1 MPMTL
6 IKKVTKDEILQSI
19 KNEKELKLRS
29 RRSEKDVMD
38 ILKIESALEELSFE
52 ELYTAISPFIKNF
65 ATQLAYK
72 WNSKRISQ
80 HDFESVF
87 MEELWKLYDKYD
99 PSKSEYYFSEV
110 LSMQLNRRKWDVTRH
125 FTQTNQSIFENN
137 TQSLDVLQ
145 NVGKD
150 IPSPTNMENEVVNT
164 IVAEQILNDDE
175 LLFKQEKQLLQAKYE
190 RPSISYREL
199 ANELNLNHYEQARRI
214 YKRATNKITNK
225 YIFLD

>member
-1 MPMTL
+1 MTTTL

-19 KNEKELKLRS
+19 KDEKELKLRS

-38 ILKIESALEELSFE
+38 ILQMESALEELSFE
-52 ELYTAISPFIKNF
+52 ELYTALSPFIKNF

-87 MEELWKLYDKYD
+87 MEELWKLYNKYD
-99 PSKSEYYFSEV
+99 STKTEYYFYEV

-125 FTQTNQSIFENN
+125 FTQTKQAVFENN
-137 TQSLDVLQ
+137 TQSLDVLHAT
-145 NVGKD
+145 GKD

-164 IVAEQILNDDE
+164 LVAEQLLNDDE
-175 LLFKQEKQLLQAKYE
+175 LLSQQEKEVLQAKYE

-214 YKRATNKITNK
+214 YKRATNKIKNK